1 MSNFP
6 LQFNYVPYPLWRRIL
21 PPFVRQAMAPL
32 YRSIYPVA
40 FDMHPPR
47 SPEAVAHYLR
57 RFDLIPDASAR
68 EIDSLHPNL
77 GVTVANEP
85 LPVPHLPLHLPAQWE
100 PLEAVLITLPVV
112 FPPLWAQHAAII
124 EAISHV
130 AEVEVT
136 VPAPLWA
143 NAAQLYLARR
153 GRARLD
159 RVKFMLLPTD
169 DIWIRDFGPIVG
181 YDASGQRAVVEVT
194 YHTHDTYPQ
203 RRDAAA
209 AHRYAS
215 YRGFPARQIE
225 LVTEGGNLI
234 SDGAG
239 TLLMTPQVL
248 HSNPQHTLASL
259 EIDLHEVFAFDK
271 LIMPPRLSF
280 ETTGHVDM
288 SVKLA
293 DARTVL
299 LTAPDTPTTA
309 ATLRASRDLFERET
323 NARGEHYRVFELPAL
338 PLYFNWLVY
347 GIRRTYAN
355 ALTVNGR
362 VLVPTYGMPSDEAA
376 LRVYEEA
383 MPAHEIVP
391 IDCRAAINGG
401 GAVHCLTREIP
412 AAR

>member
-1 MSNFP
+1 
-6 LQFNYVPYPLWRRIL
+6 
-21 PPFVRQAMAPL
+21 
-32 YRSIYPVA
+32 
-40 FDMHPPR
+40 
-47 SPEAVAHYLR
+47 
-57 RFDLIPDASAR
+57 
-68 EIDSLHPNL
+68 
-77 GVTVANEP
+77 
-85 LPVPHLPLHLPAQWE
+85 VPHLPLHLPAQWE
-100 PLEAVLITLPVV
+100 PLEAVLITLPVI

-124 EAISHV
+124 EAVSQV

-153 GRARLD
+153 GRARFD
-159 RVKFMLLPTD
+159 RIKFVLLPTD

-209 AHRYAS
+209 AHRYAA

-259 EIDLHEVFAFDK
+259 EIALHEVFAFDK

-293 DARTVL
+293 DAQTVL
-299 LTAPDTPTTA
+299 LTAPETPTTA
-309 ATLRASRDLFERET
+309 ATLRASRELFERET

-338 PLYFNWLVY
+338 PLYFNWFVY

-376 LRVYEEA
+376 LRIYEEA

>member
-6 LQFNYVPYPLWRRIL
+6 VQFHYVPYPLWRRIL
-21 PPFVRQAMAPL
+21 PPFLKQAVGPL
-32 YRSIYPVA
+32 LRSIYPVA
-40 FDMHPPR
+40 LDLHPPR
-47 SPEAVAHYLR
+47 SAESVARYLH
-57 RFDLIPDASAR
+57 RFQLVPDATAR
-68 EIDSLHPNL
+68 EIESLQPNL
-77 GVTVANEP
+77 SVTVANEP
-85 LPVPHLPLHLPAQWE
+85 LPAPKLPLQLPAQWE
-100 PLEAVLITLPVV
+100 PLEAVLVTLPVTY
-112 FPPLWAQHAAII
+112 PPLWPLHAAMI
-124 EAISHV
+124 EAISQV
-130 AEVEVT
+130 ADVEIT

-153 GRARLD
+153 GHARFD
-159 RVKFMLLPTD
+159 RLKFVQLPTD
-169 DIWIRDFGPIVG
+169 DIWIRDFGPIIG

-215 YRGFPARQIE
+215 YRGFPSRQIE
-225 LVTEGGNLI
+225 LVTEGGNLM

-259 EIDLHEVFAFDK
+259 EVELHEVFAFDK

-280 ETTGHVDM
+280 ETTGHIDM

-293 DARTVL
+293 DAKTVL
-299 LTAPDTPTTA
+299 LSAPDTPTTA

-323 NARGEHYRVFELPAL
+323 NARGESYRVFTLPSL
-338 PLYFNWLVY
+338 PIYFNWLIY

-362 VLVPTYGMPSDEAA
+362 VLVPVYEMPEDDAA
-376 LRVYEEA
+376 LRIYEEA
-383 MPAHEIVP
+383 MPEYEIVP
-391 IDCRAAINGG
+391 INCKAAINGG
-401 GAVHCLTREIP
+401 GAVHCLTREVP